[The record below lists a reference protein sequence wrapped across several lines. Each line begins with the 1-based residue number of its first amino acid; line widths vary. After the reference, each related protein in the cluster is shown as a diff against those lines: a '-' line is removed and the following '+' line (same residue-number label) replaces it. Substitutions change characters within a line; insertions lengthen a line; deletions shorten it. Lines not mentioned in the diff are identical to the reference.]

1 MKTPVV
7 ACVLSLLV
15 LGCTST
21 VAANKDNWPRFRGPN
36 GTGTAD
42 FSIPAKWSEDT
53 IHWETELPGAG
64 HGSPVV
70 WGDKI
75 FLNAARG
82 KGAERLVVC
91 VDTPSGKVLWTKAF
105 AFKTHKANKRNSFA
119 SSTPAVDAD
128 AVYVAWGNQT
138 ELQVTALSHEGKQLW
153 QGNFGKVTGGHGF
166 GVSPIVHDD
175 LVVLPNDIEKGGGFL
190 LAIDKQDRCNALEN
204 STRNSKRLTFSTPCV
219 YPGPQWRQDGTHL
232 HQLVARR
239 DQRGSDQ
246 RQGICGNYP
255 SSAAPMPNAPYH
267 HPLCPSDLVLS
278 VCGFTTLDKH
288 LVAIRPASAS
298 KDGKA
303 KEIWRLEDT
312 VPHIPTPLLTKNRL
326 YLWADNGVVTCL
338 RPDTGKVIWKAR
350 TEGVKDTF
358 YGSPVC
364 AGGVIFCV
372 SAYGK
377 VVAIADAEE
386 FRQLA
391 VNDLDEICHSTPALA
406 NGNLYLRLFERLVC
420 IKGP

>member
-1 MKTPVV
+1 MKSRFL
-7 ACVLSLLV
+7 ACLLSLTFPGNINL
-15 LGCTST
+15 CAEDKNS
-21 VAANKDNWPRFRGPN
+21 WPRFRGHN
-36 GTGTAD
+36 GAGTAE
-42 FSIPAKWSEDT
+42 FKIPAKWSEDS
-53 IHWETELPGAG
+53 IKWETKLPGTG

-70 WGDKI
+70 WDDKI
-75 FLNAARG
+75 FLNSARD

-91 VDTPSGKVLWTKAF
+91 VDASSGKVLWSKAF
-105 AFKTHKANKRNSFA
+105 PFKTHKANKRNSFA

-138 ELQVTALSHEGKQLW
+138 ELKVTALSHEGKQLW
-153 QGNFGKVTGGHGF
+153 QGNFGKVIGNHGF
-166 GVSPIVHDD
+166 GVSPIVHED

-190 LAIDKQDRCNALEN
+190 LAIDRKTGKTHWKIPRD
-204 STRNSKRLTFSTPCV
+204 SKRLTFSTPCV
-219 YPGPQWRQDGTHL
+219 YQ
-232 HQLVARR
+232 A
-239 DQRGSDQ
+239 
-246 RQGICGNYP
+246 P
-255 SSAAPMPNAPYH
+255 SGKKELIFTNWWLGVTSVD
-267 HPLCPSDLVLS
+267 PLKGKPLWELSVFGRPHAERAISSPIMAGDLVLS

-338 RPDTGKVIWKAR
+338 RPDTGEVVWKAR
-350 TEGVKDTF
+350 AEGVKDTF

-386 FRQLA
+386 FSQLA

-420 IKGP
+420 IKGS